1 MAFAARRHTAKTKP
15 CLWATARCK
24 ASIGRDMIIVNEGEA
39 AHIASIM
46 PIMENAFDPAFGE
59 AWTSAQCLSALAMP
73 DCRLLIARD
82 EQMVCGFSI
91 SRWVLDTEELLMIG
105 VAKERQRQKV
115 GTILL
120 QQTIKLASDENRTHL
135 FLECRDG
142 NRAVEFYSN
151 IGFKPI
157 GRRKNYYKSP
167 DGIRPDAITM
177 AYAL

>member
-1 MAFAARRHTAKTKP
+1 MIRVFEGD
-15 CLWATARCK
+15 
-24 ASIGRDMIIVNEGEA
+24 AS
-39 AHIASIM
+39 HIASIM
-46 PIMENAFDPAFGE
+46 PIMENAFDSAFGE

-82 EQMVCGFSI
+82 EHNVCGFSI

-105 VAKERQRQKV
+105 VAKEYQRQKV
-115 GTILL
+115 GTVLL
-120 QQTIKLASDENRTHL
+120 QQTIKMASDESRSHL

-142 NRAVEFYSN
+142 NHAIDFYSN

-177 AYAL
+177 SYTL